1 MSSRRATPATR
12 LHLSLGRR
20 GGMHGGMR
28 GGARGRA
35 GSRHAQDRGDNEAW
49 KLTKELD
56 HRPKDGEMD
65 SSKTKWYA
73 VGVSCGIV
81 SQVEGELGEVEGHR
95 LRVSLARSEREN
107 I

>member
-1 MSSRRATPATR
+1 
-12 LHLSLGRR
+12 
-20 GGMHGGMR
+20 
-28 GGARGRA
+28 
-35 GSRHAQDRGDNEAW
+35 
-49 KLTKELD
+49 
-56 HRPKDGEMD
+56 MD